1 MHHRVH
7 VLLALLA
14 RAGAFISS
22 TVNMPHLCISFS
34 RYNANTLPSTHTS
47 VCARAAPTRSL
58 VTMSAS
64 PPTPYLDRGLTRQ
77 LVFNQLA
84 VGYTIWT
91 GGFGAEVLAKQ
102 VHLDDPKLWLIGTL
116 GALPILALGQA
127 IEKSD
132 SPLFTTLNLS
142 TNDVVERLL
151 GGTKQP
157 AFALVVSVLL
167 ALLTGVCEEIVFRGG
182 ILPSLASYAVDQG
195 YSSTLVEAVPFGVV
209 ASTVLFSAGHLP
221 FLGLLQG
228 EAGLRNFF
236 SVDTLVLFGLQLATG
251 GSFALIF
258 IGTGSLTS
266 AIVAHF
272 LYDLY
277 TLYATHL
284 AVTDQIAYSKSP
296 LPPLPQ
302 QSLAAMKWRMS
313 KGRNYVDEV
322 CHCSPDLYLHLMHL
336 CICLLTS
343 PHVSGAAGFP
353 DDGRE
358 P

>member
-1 MHHRVH
+1 M
-7 VLLALLA
+7 VLQP
-14 RAGAFISS
+14 R
-22 TVNMPHLCISFS
+22 
-34 RYNANTLPSTHTS
+34 
-47 VCARAAPTRSL
+47 
-58 VTMSAS
+58 
-64 PPTPYLDRGLTRQ
+64 PYLDRGLSRQ

-91 GGFGAEVLAKQ
+91 GGVGAEILEKQ
-102 VHLDDPKLWLIGTL
+102 VHLDNPLLWLVGTL
-116 GALPILALGQA
+116 GALPILALGRA

-151 GGTKQP
+151 GEVKQP
-157 AFALVVSVLL
+157 VFALVASALL

-182 ILPSLASYAVDQG
+182 VLPSLANVAVMQG
-195 YSSTLVEAVPFGVV
+195 YAGTISDGVPFGAA

-221 FLGLLQG
+221 FLGLAQG
-228 EAGLRNFF
+228 EAGVRNFF

-251 GSFALIF
+251 GSFALLF
-258 IGTGSLTS
+258 VSTGSLTT

-284 AVTDQIAYSKSP
+284 LVTDQIAYSKSP

-302 QSLAAMKWRMS
+302 QSLASMRWRHA
-313 KGRNYVDEV
+313 YVNV
-322 CHCSPDLYLHLMHL
+322 HGAIHVHVHVHVHGASP
-336 CICLLTS
+336 
-343 PHVSGAAGFP
+343 
-353 DDGRE
+353 R
-358 P
+358 